1 MAYAT
6 VAKPS
11 AHCEAKTYTG
21 SSSAVSVT
29 GVGFKPDIVWTK
41 DRTEAHAFGMYDSS
55 RGIKR
60 WLKGSSAQS
69 ENNNDGASVIDASL
83 TSFDSAGFTI
93 AVMSS
98 DPIGNKNGNY
108 FRSWLWK
115 ANGGTTASNSNGSIT
130 STVQANTTA
139 GLSIVQW
146 TGSGANATIGH
157 GLGTTPKFII
167 VKNRSAGHSWGVYHG
182 ATEITS
188 DPQTDHL
195 HLDTADNMVDD
206 NTFWNDTA
214 PTSTV
219 FSVGTSNET
228 NKSSSNMVAYC
239 FSQIQGFSHFG
250 SYWGSDDSA
259 DGPMVYCGFRP
270 KIVIIKRTDGN
281 EQWQITDSACTQIAK
296 DGSAGRQGN
305 RIEQK
310 LLINTGAAEN
320 SSSGDLDFYSTGFK
334 LRDTDGLHNW
344 TDYKYVYAAF
354 ADHPI
359 VGTNGTVGLAY

>member
-1 MAYAT
+1 MAYTT

-60 WLKGSSAQS
+60 WLKGNATQS
-69 ENNNDGASVIDASL
+69 ENNNSGASVVDASL

-93 AVMSS
+93 ATMST

-108 FRSWLWK
+108 FRAWMWK
-115 ANGGTTASNSNGSIT
+115 ANGGTTSSNGSGSTT

-139 GLSIVQW
+139 GMSIVTYAG
-146 TGSGANATIGH
+146 TGENATIGH
-157 GLGTTPKFII
+157 GLGVAPKFILT
-167 VKNRSAGHSWGVYHG
+167 KNRTNNRGWGVYHG
-182 ATEITS
+182 ATEIVT
-188 DPQTDHL
+188 DTQTDYMEL
-195 HLDTADNMVDD
+195 NAASGWNDD
-206 NTFWNDTA
+206 NTYWNDTA
-214 PTSTV
+214 PTSTL
-219 FSVGTSNET
+219 FSVGTNNSVNEA
-228 NKSSSNMVAYC
+228 SCNMVAYC
-239 FSQIQGFSHFG
+239 FSQIQGYSHFG
-250 SYWGSDDSA
+250 TYWGSDDSA

-281 EQWQITDSACTQIAK
+281 ENWQITDSACTQIAK

-310 LLINTGAAEN
+310 LQINTGSAEN
-320 SSSGDLDFYSTGFK
+320 STSGDLDFYSTGFK
-334 LRDTDGLHNW
+334 LRDTDGMHNW

-359 VGTNGTVGLAY
+359 VGTNGTVGLAF